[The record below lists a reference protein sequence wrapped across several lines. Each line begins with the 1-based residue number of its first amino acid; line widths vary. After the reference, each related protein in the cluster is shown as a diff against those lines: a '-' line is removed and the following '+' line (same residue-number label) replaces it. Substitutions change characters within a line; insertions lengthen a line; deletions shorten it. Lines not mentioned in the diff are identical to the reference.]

1 MITTCILLELNRENM
16 TARRSTY
23 MLISATDMDAQ
34 VKVRDQL
41 RVLLTDLV
49 KKQTNTNICNKLST
63 SLWQV
68 GSLSSFF

>member
-16 TARRSTY
+16 TVRRSTY
-23 MLISATDMDAQ
+23 MLILATDMDAQ

-49 KKQTNTNICNKLST
+49 KKQTNTNTCNKLST

>member
-23 MLISATDMDAQ
+23 MLILATDMDVQ

-41 RVLLTDLV
+41 RVPLTDLV
-49 KKQTNTNICNKLST
+49 KKQTNTNTCNKLST

>member
-1 MITTCILLELNRENM
+1 M

-23 MLISATDMDAQ
+23 MLILATDMDVQ

-41 RVLLTDLV
+41 RVPLTDLV
-49 KKQTNTNICNKLST
+49 KKQTNTNTCNKLST

>member
-41 RVLLTDLV
+41 RVPLTDLV
-49 KKQTNTNICNKLST
+49 KNQTNTNTCNKLST

>member
-1 MITTCILLELNRENM
+1 MITTSILLELNRENM

-49 KKQTNTNICNKLST
+49 KKQTNTNTCNKLST

-68 GSLSSFF
+68 GSLSSLF

>member
-1 MITTCILLELNRENM
+1 
-16 TARRSTY
+16 
-23 MLISATDMDAQ
+23 MLILATDMDAQ

-49 KKQTNTNICNKLST
+49 KKQTNTNTCNKLST